1 MSFPLEANE
10 KLIFLSV
17 EIIFSSGISAQ
28 TPSQLIFYSISKLY
42 YFQYL
47 LNASFFSL
55 KSNCFELFLPQNGHF
70 ESIIS
75 VPANLLFIYPC
86 TGSVSSNPTN
96 CDTIIFLGSRCFNA
110 SELCQYEAVTH
121 CNAEQLRPCGLT
133 DKAPDFE
140 SGDCRFESCHG
151 RSPKLLVARV

>member
-17 EIIFSSGISAQ
+17 EIIFSSGMSAQ
-28 TPSQLIFYSISKLY
+28 TPPSQLILYSISR
-42 YFQYL
+42 QYL
-47 LNASFFSL
+47 LNMSIFSP
-55 KSNCFELFLPQNGHF
+55 KSNSFELFLPQNGHF

-75 VPANLLFIYPC
+75 VPANLLLIYPC
-86 TGSVSSNPTN
+86 TGSVSSNPAN

-151 RSPKLLVARV
+151 RSPKLLVARA